1 MENYILDGHR
11 PNTSQDRRVVALAK
25 TKVMEAHNA
34 LKSIK
39 LRGEKKK
46 ENLRIFVANIQMP

>member
-46 ENLRIFVANIQMP
+46 ENLRI